1 MANVTLE
8 LRLVRVTG
16 GVTTVVGK
24 VRSGQ
29 VFLSGH
35 ESETP
40 GAGDHVYKLQAHDS
54 TSLYV
59 GQVYGRTLTAIQA
72 KR

>member
-1 MANVTLE
+1 MADVTLE

-16 GVTTVVGK
+16 GVTTVIGK

-35 ESETP
+35 ETETP
-40 GAGDHVYKLQAHDS
+40 GAGDHVYKLQAKDT
-54 TSLYV
+54 TSFYT
-59 GQVYGRTLTAIQA
+59 GKVYGRTLTAIRA